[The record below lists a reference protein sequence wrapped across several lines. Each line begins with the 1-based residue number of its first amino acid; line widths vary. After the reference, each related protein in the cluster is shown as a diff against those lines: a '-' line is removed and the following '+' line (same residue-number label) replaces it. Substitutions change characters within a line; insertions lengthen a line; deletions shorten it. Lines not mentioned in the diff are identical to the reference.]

1 MNKIFY
7 IMGKSASGKDT
18 IYKSLVEKFPQLKT
32 VVLYTTRPKREGEVD
47 GVEYHFITPKKMQ
60 EFKADKKLI
69 EIRGYHTTKGLWEY
83 ATIEDGQIDL
93 ESASYL
99 MMGTLESYL
108 KIKEYYG
115 HEKVVPLYL
124 EVPDVLR
131 LERALNREKSQEIPD
146 CQELCRRFLA
156 DCEDFSSEK
165 LKEAG
170 ITKSYKNEEVT
181 NCIENIVGVINDG
194 RI

>member
-1 MNKIFY
+1 
-7 IMGKSASGKDT
+7 MGKSASGKDT

-131 LERALNREKSQEIPD
+131 LERALNREKNQEVPD